1 MVFGLV
7 LVVFVAGF
15 FWSWVRVWI
24 RMIFMRWE
32 SRAVVRVSEEA
43 GVFVVT
49 VSGELDF
56 DEEDLLE
63 ASWDEADERRLPAT
77 AVDLSAVTFAD
88 SAALGVLLDAHDRHR
103 RDGRAFYL
111 VGPLTGAV
119 RLLFDR
125 SSTLDHFTYAASLQQ
140 VIDQTKP
147 EA

>member
-1 MVFGLV
+1 MVLGLV
-7 LVVFVAGF
+7 LAVLVVGF
-15 FWSWVRVWI
+15 FWPWVRVWI

-32 SRAVVRVSEEA
+32 SRAVVRVSEEG

-63 ASWDEADERRLPAT
+63 ASWGEADERWLPVT
-77 AVDLSAVTFAD
+77 AVDLSAVTFAG
-88 SAALGVLLDAHDRHR
+88 SAALGALLDARDRHR
-103 RDGRAFYL
+103 RGGRAFCL

-125 SSTLDHFTYAASLQQ
+125 SGTLCRFTFASSLQQ
-140 VIDQTKP
+140 VIDQATP
-147 EA
+147 AA